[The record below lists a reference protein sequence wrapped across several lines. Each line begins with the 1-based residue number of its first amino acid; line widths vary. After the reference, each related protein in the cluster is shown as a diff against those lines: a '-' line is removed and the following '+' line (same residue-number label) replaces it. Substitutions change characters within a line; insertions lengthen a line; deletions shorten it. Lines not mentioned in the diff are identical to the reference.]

1 MSQIN
6 LQHLESIGY
15 LYILKYGLDELG
27 FGFCLGA
34 LAKAFNLKL
43 KTLYRKIYFL
53 RKHLDISSSGL

>member
-27 FGFCLGA
+27 FGFFLGA

-43 KTLYRKIYFL
+43 KTLYRKI
-53 RKHLDISSSGL
+53 SSGL